1 MWQAEFVV
9 EVLEDMDPNE
19 GFVEVR
25 ETETGDEE
33 RVGVGLE
40 VGTVT
45 NPADDE
51 GGGDEWFDC

>member
-1 MWQAEFVV
+1 
-9 EVLEDMDPNE
+9 MDPNE

-33 RVGVGLE
+33 GIGVEVG

-51 GGGDEWFDC
+51 GEEDAWFDCSE